1 MWILNGSESMCE
13 LCEYFYGSRVLNLMS
28 RSKDNVNLHNNNI
41 QRLTNMGKGKKTN
54 KKSSRKIEPLPYD
67 LQKFRKRSD
76 QLSKRIYDL
85 PLDIKM
91 IIFRIAIDNHMDVWK
106 SEHVAKMKRWCGDS
120 SDWHIPY
127 STLDLVQGWGCQ
139 APVPNYFN
147 VFNASTFSGNIPRK
161 FKVLPCNRKK
171 VITEVDGE
179 RYICLRK
186 ADVFSTYDY
195 ETDDTIRGGFQ
206 DEILD
211 RIRDRRTRS
220 TERHNKRHNKRHKRW
235 WVAKKC
241 RCLTCDLVRLA
252 HRQHAS
258 KYGPVFNNKYDR
270 ITYTGGSQ
278 WTARTVSQ
286 IETLSAKELKS
297 LKKQRKLN
305 RT

>member
-1 MWILNGSESMCE
+1 M
-13 LCEYFYGSRVLNLMS
+13 
-28 RSKDNVNLHNNNI
+28 
-41 QRLTNMGKGKKTN
+41 GKKTN
-54 KKSSRKIEPLPYD
+54 KKSSRKSEPLPYD

-85 PLDIKM
+85 PLDIKL
-91 IIFRIAIDNHMDVWK
+91 IIFRIAIDNHMESWK
-106 SEHVAKMKRWCGDS
+106 SEHMAKMKSWCGDS

-127 STLDLVQGWGCQ
+127 STLDLIQGWGCQ

-161 FKVLPCNRKK
+161 YTVRPCNRKR
-171 VITEVDGE
+171 IIFEEDGKS
-179 RYICLRK
+179 YICLKK
-186 ADVFSTYDY
+186 ADVFWTS
-195 ETDDTIRGGFQ
+195 GCQ
-206 DEILD
+206 DEIFD
-211 RIRDRRTRS
+211 KIRDRRTRS
-220 TERHNKRHNKRHKRW
+220 ERHKRHKRW

-252 HRQHAS
+252 HRQEAS

-278 WTARTVSQ
+278 WTARTISQ
-286 IETLSAKELKS
+286 IETFSAKELKS

>member
-1 MWILNGSESMCE
+1 
-13 LCEYFYGSRVLNLMS
+13 
-28 RSKDNVNLHNNNI
+28 
-41 QRLTNMGKGKKTN
+41 MGKGKKTN
-54 KKSSRKIEPLPYD
+54 KKSSRKSEPLPYD

-85 PLDIKM
+85 PLDIKL
-91 IIFRIAIDNHMDVWK
+91 IIFRIAIDNHMESWK
-106 SEHVAKMKRWCGDS
+106 SEHMAKMKSWCGDS
-120 SDWHIPY
+120 SDWHVAY
-127 STLDLVQGWGCQ
+127 STLDLIQGWGCQ
-139 APVPNYFN
+139 APTPNYFN

-179 RYICLRK
+179 RYLRASK
-186 ADVFSTYDY
+186 IDVFSTYDY
-195 ETDDTIRGGFQ
+195 ETVRGGVQ
-206 DEILD
+206 DEILE

-220 TERHNKRHNKRHKRW
+220 TELENKRHKRW

-270 ITYTGGSQ
+270 ITYTGGNQ
-278 WTARTVSQ
+278 WTARTISQ

-297 LKKQRKLN
+297 LKKQRKLD